1 MHMNGNVTH
10 FLAIVP
16 PHKQLFSCFK
26 CSSVCTTLLCP
37 EWGLAMAF
45 PDCQCDLATCAE
57 CKFRRCV
64 PRWSTN
70 SWVLLAA
77 DNLGKGTWLRSGV
90 ALDGRWGAGCHAC
103 SVVGVK
109 RGLCLVN
116 QRDFVQGT
124 VRTLGTIQQ
133 SRFVRH
139 ANSKFHK
146 NSCRELLGED
156 VSAVALAIEKF
167 RQVLNHVV
175 KHGAVVHK
183 GISDN
188 AGAKTLRKMV
198 FCLAEAVKHR
208 HHRYF
213 RDVQSITLL
222 RDARKGR
229 LHIRFVAV
237 DSRLQVRH
245 GFLGA
250 ATGFG
255 SGSAAIAKT
264 TNLIVSDFAT
274 RYAGMK
280 VAELRQEVRRR
291 VLDRTHMITVDA
303 AADEIVASELMRSG
317 VDGAVLTPNLRI
329 VLRDKAHSTRRNLCK
344 PKSHSSIVFLFD
356 VQNNEHLRMG
366 WVNMEVNDVN

>member
-1 MHMNGNVTH
+1 
-10 FLAIVP
+10 
-16 PHKQLFSCFK
+16 
-26 CSSVCTTLLCP
+26 
-37 EWGLAMAF
+37 
-45 PDCQCDLATCAE
+45 
-57 CKFRRCV
+57 
-64 PRWSTN
+64 
-70 SWVLLAA
+70 
-77 DNLGKGTWLRSGV
+77 
-90 ALDGRWGAGCHAC
+90 
-103 SVVGVK
+103 
-109 RGLCLVN
+109 
-116 QRDFVQGT
+116 
-124 VRTLGTIQQ
+124 
-133 SRFVRH
+133 
-139 ANSKFHK
+139 
-146 NSCRELLGED
+146 
-156 VSAVALAIEKF
+156 
-167 RQVLNHVV
+167 
-175 KHGAVVHK
+175 
-183 GISDN
+183 
-188 AGAKTLRKMV
+188 V

-255 SGSAAIAKT
+255 SGSAAIVKAT
-264 TNLIVSDFAT
+264 DLIVSDFAT

-291 VLDRTHMITVDA
+291 VLDRTHMITVDV
-303 AADEIVASELMRSG
+303 AADELVASKLMRSG
-317 VDGAVLTPNLRI
+317 VDGAVLTPNLHI

-356 VQNNEHLRMG
+356 VQNNEQLRMG